1 MKSKADVKALT
12 YCDLQHVGLGGL
24 RQVLQLY
31 PEYAAKFTAE
41 IRRDLTF
48 NLREGG
54 EVEVGAR
61 PPSQVPSQPGVP
73 SAGSGVGAV
82 GFVGFISGIY
92 PLRGPEAPGL
102 GRGLWLCLPP
112 QPCTYVPAS
121 LSSTQPMEVAG
132 KSVRRAFGDTP
143 GNLGT
148 PQGRQP
154 GRAPPPQHAGGSA
167 RGCGGGALCCRN
179 SSAPAGTE
187 QPGSSP
193 GGAPTAPRTFTGGE
207 GAP

>member
-102 GRGLWLCLPP
+102 GRGLWLCPP
-112 QPCTYVPAS
+112 PAVHVRPGFS
-121 LSSTQPMEVAG
+121 QLHATQGGCRQKCSQGFWGPPRE
-132 KSVRRAFGDTP
+132 FGDTP
-143 GNLGT
+143 GKAARVCA
-148 PQGRQP
+148 PSPARRRQHW
-154 GRAPPPQHAGGSA
+154 GL
-167 RGCGGGALCCRN
+167 GGGVVL
-179 SSAPAGTE
+179 
-187 QPGSSP
+187 QK
-193 GGAPTAPRTFTGGE
+193 
-207 GAP
+207 